1 MFGQRLVD
9 QDLDAA
15 ESVVADLNRLAS
27 LVQGITSRQ
36 VQVKDGSSSHATYRR
51 VALPRI
57 LLQWEWQLLLIGQ
70 TLSSGSCPA
79 PFTKPLTGAPVKA
92 SKSKKHNSSLARLSY
107 RLPSDK
113 KVQSPRDNSGLRE
126 TRRIFFQNCVY
137 CVAVYMC
144 CCSGVLSVPELVN
157 STSWIKEEI
166 FRQNISLDENA
177 VDSLITAKFAPQ
189 NFSLGHLLL
198 LQENRSL
205 VLCDTQLMTSVIQVQ
220 SAVVDQ
226 LCRLSAVEL
235 DALANIMR
243 ESLTAA
249 GTYQQLVQYVES
261 NLDQSLS
268 WSDWNSMRN
277 LSVQVWQDFTSL
289 QNYTKAMSDLAVM
302 SSQYTY
308 LADEMVANNVSRLE
322 QAIVMFNYFLCG
334 NQSGDLIKQLL
345 NAGGKSTQ
353 WDDFRDQM
361 RDSSVDEK
369 QYVYDNTTTP
379 VCNSYYE
386 LLDSSPPL
394 RALWRMFKP
403 FVRGKI
409 LYTPETVVTSRM
421 MTKLNTAFEIYKD
434 IYELTFT
441 LSNVTLPNLKESLVN
456 NTARLQVIK
465 AILDSPASDILFNNT
480 FLRTFLGTNYN
491 ETIMEFKKDLNL
503 FLQPNNTQYRED
515 TFDRFINI
523 TTDLNELFECFDWNK
538 TVPYDN
544 EDKAMDAGMALVEE
558 NKLWAL
564 LVFIDPGN
572 DTLNPNTT
580 YKIRM
585 NVERVD
591 NTEFIQDRLQ
601 RPGARIRP
609 AVDLKYI
616 TFGFAYL
623 QDMMDHIII
632 EEHSG
637 RQDLPGVFL
646 QQFPYP
652 CYVEDRFVIAISRT
666 FPLFM
671 VLSWVYTCAMIV
683 KSVVYEKEQR
693 LKETMRV
700 MGLGNG
706 VHWLGWFVDSIVPM
720 LVTIAM
726 LTTVLVYGKVLK
738 NADPTLV
745 FSFLTI
751 YGISVITQAFLISTF
766 FSKANLSAAC
776 GGIIFFVLYLPYSF
790 LVRWILQMSTL
801 TKSLLALSSNV
812 ALGLGAGYL
821 SLLEERGTGVSW
833 PDLWQSPLY
842 GDTFNLGYV
851 MVMLAFDAV
860 LYFLLT
866 WYIEAVFPGD
876 FGIPKCWYFPV
887 TKSYWFGMRYNH
899 DITDSKDR
907 LIENEQYI

>member
-1 MFGQRLVD
+1 MGLCLQLRMLLWKNFLLRKRQKFRLVVELLWPLFLFLILMWVRTKGLRENISECHFTPKALPSVGQVPFIQSFLCSFNNTCHATEKEAQIDGSNLQASRADSLVRELSTMFGQRLVD

-36 VQVKDGSSSHATYRR
+36 VQVK
-51 VALPRI
+51 
-57 LLQWEWQLLLIGQ
+57 
-70 TLSSGSCPA
+70 
-79 PFTKPLTGAPVKA
+79 
-92 SKSKKHNSSLARLSY
+92 
-107 RLPSDK
+107 
-113 KVQSPRDNSGLRE
+113 
-126 TRRIFFQNCVY
+126 
-137 CVAVYMC
+137 
-144 CCSGVLSVPELVN
+144 GVLSVPELVN

-544 EDKAMDAGMALVEE
+544 EDKAMDAGMALIEE

-616 TFGFAYL
+616 TFWVAISML
-623 QDMMDHIII
+623 Q
-632 EEHSG
+632 
-637 RQDLPGVFL
+637 LPVL
-646 QQFPYP
+646 K
-652 CYVEDRFVIAISRT
+652 FVIAISRT

-766 FSKANLSAAC
+766 FLKSQLVCCLWWHHILCVISPVQFLGPLDPTDEHPHKEFTGKIKLS
-776 GGIIFFVLYLPYSF
+776 FT
-790 LVRWILQMSTL
+790 Q
-801 TKSLLALSSNV
+801 
-812 ALGLGAGYL
+812 
-821 SLLEERGTGVSW
+821 
-833 PDLWQSPLY
+833 
-842 GDTFNLGYV
+842 
-851 MVMLAFDAV
+851 
-860 LYFLLT
+860 
-866 WYIEAVFPGD
+866 
-876 FGIPKCWYFPV
+876 
-887 TKSYWFGMRYNH
+887 
-899 DITDSKDR
+899 
-907 LIENEQYI
+907 